1 MTGESLQVTN
11 PFSALRYPPFARFA
25 LGTTFCGI
33 AQFLAGLA
41 TPFLINQLTDS
52 NSWVGAASF
61 AALLPAVIGTPFA
74 GALADQMDRRL
85 LLLAGIGLQSLVMVA
100 IVVLHASDRLT
111 PWLILGL
118 NFVGGSASSFL
129 WAPTQSLAAVLVPR
143 ESLAAAVRMVSIT
156 FTVARS
162 VGPVVAALTLAFGGP
177 GLAFSVALGIY
188 VVGFSVL
195 TTVRTG
201 WSPTGGGG
209 SLRSQLGDGI
219 AYVRARPEMRLAFRL
234 AFTVASFGAV
244 FAFALTA
251 GVADDLYGLGG
262 GGLGVLATS
271 AGVGSL
277 LASAYISGP
286 GSRVARSIMEHRNI
300 LLYGFGLVVAASTG
314 WMAVGIVGYL
324 CMGAAHMLHGTTLST
339 ALQVRVDDAY
349 RGRVMSVFLV
359 AVLSGIPL
367 GGLAFGILSDL
378 VGLRW
383 VALGAGMVLLVDA
396 LSLRRRGLLAML
408 DVEAP
413 SEGDRAEVV
422 DAGPVAED
430 ADSGDDRGDGG
441 RG

>member
-1 MTGESLQVTN
+1 MTGESLHVTN
-11 PFSALRYPPFARFA
+11 PFSALRYPAFARFA
-25 LGTTFCGI
+25 LGSTFCGV

-100 IVVLHASDRLT
+100 IVVLYASDRLT

-143 ESLAAAVRMVSIT
+143 ESLAAAVRMGSNT
-156 FTVARS
+156 FTVSRS
-162 VGPVVAALTLAFGGP
+162 VGPVVAAVTLAFGGP
-177 GLAFSVALGIY
+177 GLAFSMALGIY
-188 VVGFSVL
+188 LVGFSVM

-201 WSPTGGGG
+201 WSPNGGGG
-209 SLRSQLGDGI
+209 SLRSQLSDGI

-234 AFTVASFGAV
+234 AFTVASLGAV
-244 FAFALTA
+244 FAFSLTA

-271 AGVGSL
+271 AGVGSM

-286 GSRVARSIMEHRNI
+286 GSRVARSIMERRNI
-300 LLYGFGLVVAASTG
+300 LFYGFGLVVVASTS
-314 WMAVGIVGYL
+314 WMALGILGYL

-339 ALQVRVDDAY
+339 ALQIRVDDAY

-383 VALGAGMVLLVDA
+383 VALGAGCLLVIHA
-396 LSLRRRGLLAML
+396 LAFHHRGLLAML
-408 DVEAP
+408 DNEVEVTGGE
-413 SEGDRAEVV
+413 SDR
-422 DAGPVAED
+422 GPVAETL
-430 ADSGDDRGDGG
+430 DSGDDQPMDD
-441 RG
+441 

>member
-1 MTGESLQVTN
+1 MTGESLHVTN
-11 PFSALRYPPFARFA
+11 PFSALRYPAFARFA
-25 LGTTFCGI
+25 LGSTFCGV

-74 GALADQMDRRL
+74 GALAAQMDRRL

-100 IVVLHASDRLT
+100 IVVLYASDRLT

-156 FTVARS
+156 FTVSRS
-162 VGPVVAALTLAFGGP
+162 VGPVVAAVTLAFGGP
-177 GLAFSVALGIY
+177 GLAFSMALGIY
-188 VVGFSVL
+188 LVGFSVM

-201 WSPTGGGG
+201 WSPNGGGG
-209 SLRSQLGDGI
+209 SLRSQLSDGI

-234 AFTVASFGAV
+234 AFTVASLGAV
-244 FAFALTA
+244 FAFSLTA

-271 AGVGSL
+271 AGVGSM
-277 LASAYISGP
+277 LARAYISGP
-286 GSRVARSIMEHRNI
+286 GSRVARSIMERRNI
-300 LLYGFGLVVAASTG
+300 LFYGFGLVVVASTS
-314 WMAVGIVGYL
+314 WMALGILGYL

-339 ALQVRVDDAY
+339 ALQIRGDDAY

-367 GGLAFGILSDL
+367 GGLAFGILSAL

-383 VALGAGMVLLVDA
+383 VALGAGCLLVIHA
-396 LSLRRRGLLAML
+396 LAFHHRGLLAML
-408 DVEAP
+408 DNEVEVTGGE
-413 SEGDRAEVV
+413 SDR
-422 DAGPVAED
+422 GPVAETL
-430 ADSGDDRGDGG
+430 DSGDDQPMDD
-441 RG
+441 